1 LENFSMYRMS
11 TPGTARPS
19 SSSGRRR
26 VVCPLMA
33 AATRETPMAKM
44 AAPQPHGRQS
54 RSAA

>member
-1 LENFSMYRMS
+1 MENLSMYRMIA
-11 TPGTARPS
+11 PGMTRPS
-19 SSSGRRR
+19 RISGRRR